1 MPKARPIAH
10 GSRLKK
16 RSTKNDRSRAELGPA
31 ERIRRRSPERRLA
44 FLAAAAR
51 ASKHQRKRGQQILL
65 GVVGG
70 NGTGAHLQESGEQR
84 SLRMAQEVKGLLRL
98 HSRIRHGVRF
108 RRVLITSYN
117 LRLTDPPGNC
127 LKVQVGLG
135 PERPLSKSRIMP
147 WRAHARYF
155 MWRDKEPYEI
165 LTKDRGRR
173 GSRHDEVSLQSNLD
187 ALAALA
193 PAGFSAGLHI
203 RFASPLI
210 YVRTY
215 DAAWTKIYDENAFAL
230 RDPLVFWGLGVK
242 GHTRWSAIKLPDP
255 FNILGQ
261 AQRFGLNFGAVISC
275 GPITSRSIV
284 GMAHAA
290 REFTHDEIA
299 EAVRIVHKLH
309 AAAEPPTELTP
320 AQIEALQLLA
330 DGDRHAAAAA
340 KLGISESAFK
350 ARLQSARVRLGAR
363 TTAQALKK
371 AREYQLL

>member
-1 MPKARPIAH
+1 
-10 GSRLKK
+10 
-16 RSTKNDRSRAELGPA
+16 
-31 ERIRRRSPERRLA
+31 
-44 FLAAAAR
+44 
-51 ASKHQRKRGQQILL
+51 
-65 GVVGG
+65 
-70 NGTGAHLQESGEQR
+70 
-84 SLRMAQEVKGLLRL
+84 
-98 HSRIRHGVRF
+98 
-108 RRVLITSYN
+108 
-117 LRLTDPPGNC
+117 
-127 LKVQVGLG
+127 
-135 PERPLSKSRIMP
+135 
-147 WRAHARYF
+147 
-155 MWRDKEPYEI
+155 MWRDNEPYEI
-165 LTKDRGRR
+165 LTRDQNRHGV
-173 GSRHDEVSLQSNLD
+173 RHDKESLQANLD
-187 ALAALA
+187 ALSELS

-215 DAAWTKIYDENAFAL
+215 EEAWTKVYDENAYAL

-261 AQRFGLNFGAVISC
+261 ARSHGLVYGAVISC

-284 GMAHAA
+284 GMAHNL
-290 REFTHDEIA
+290 REFTDEEIS
-299 EAVRIVHKLH
+299 EAAKIVHNLH
-309 AAAEPPTELTP
+309 LAAEPPTELTR
-320 AQIEALQLLA
+320 AQVEALRLLA